1 MDGHFVPNLTI
12 GPEVIKKLRPL
23 TKKVFDVHLMI
34 SPVDNFIKDFSKAGA
49 DIITFHPEA
58 TSDVSKTIK
67 LIKNQNK
74 KVGISLKPKSKIELI
89 ESNEKDSP
97 ISKFLRNNNSAI
109 HHIAIKVS
117 DIYFE
122 IQRIKNEGIRVL
134 NEIPKEGADNQ
145 LICFLHPKDTLGVL
159 IELCQEK

>member
-1 MDGHFVPNLTI
+1 MEKIEHI
-12 GPEVIKKLRPL
+12 GIAVEDLE
-23 TKKVFDVHLMI
+23 
-34 SPVDNFIKDFSKAGA
+34 KANS
-49 DIITFHPEA
+49 IF
-58 TSDVSKTIK
+58 K
-67 LIKNQNK
+67 LILGKSNYK
-74 KVGISLKPKSKIELI
+74 TEYVESEDVITSFFDLGESKIELI

>member
-1 MDGHFVPNLTI
+1 MEKIEHIGIAVEDLEQANSIFNLFLGKSNYTT
-12 GPEVIKKLRPL
+12 EYVESEDVV
-23 TKKVFDVHLMI
+23 TSFFDL
-34 SPVDNFIKDFSKAGA
+34 G
-49 DIITFHPEA
+49 E
-58 TSDVSKTIK
+58 
-67 LIKNQNK
+67 
-74 KVGISLKPKSKIELI
+74 SKIELI

-145 LICFLHPKDTLGVL
+145 LICFLHPKDTLGGL

>member
-1 MDGHFVPNLTI
+1 MEKIEHI
-12 GPEVIKKLRPL
+12 GIAVEDLENANSI
-23 TKKVFDVHLMI
+23 F
-34 SPVDNFIKDFSKAGA
+34 
-49 DIITFHPEA
+49 
-58 TSDVSKTIK
+58 K
-67 LIKNQNK
+67 LILGKSNYK
-74 KVGISLKPKSKIELI
+74 TEYVESEDVLTSFFDLGESKIELI

>member
-1 MDGHFVPNLTI
+1 MEKIEHIGIAVEDIEKANSLFKAILGKTHYKTEYVESEDVLTSF
-12 GPEVIKKLRPL
+12 
-23 TKKVFDVHLMI
+23 FDL
-34 SPVDNFIKDFSKAGA
+34 G
-49 DIITFHPEA
+49 E
-58 TSDVSKTIK
+58 
-67 LIKNQNK
+67 
-74 KVGISLKPKSKIELI
+74 SKIELI
-89 ESNEKDSP
+89 ESNGEDNP
-97 ISKFLRNNNSAI
+97 ISKFLKNNNSAI
-109 HHIAIKVS
+109 HHIAIKVN